1 MRTVRETPYVVT
13 GLETIWDASAKRFL
27 LPAAKLERRCA
38 PNLQRTGRRRVY
50 VLHKRQNDALHTEH
64 GDFSMHRGN
73 GGAAHSWNIF
83 KLMVVWWRAAWKTKN
98 KY

>member
-13 GLETIWDASAKRFL
+13 GLETIWDASAQRFL

-38 PNLQRTGRRRVY
+38 PNLQRTDRNEVY
-50 VLHKRQNDALHTEH
+50 VLQRRQSEVLRAEH
-64 GDFSMHRGN
+64 GGD
-73 GGAAHSWNIF
+73 GGAAHSWNVF